1 MDKKKLNIIVKCI
14 SAILALAAFGVLVLG
29 VKNYARGTDMS
40 YQVVCLGD
48 SNLGNYRDETG
59 VTSLLE
65 KNINKKVL
73 NGAFGGTTMAYIGKE
88 KTRYSG
94 LFSLYNL
101 SVSICNKN
109 FAIQKSELAIVA
121 KRDKIGYFGETLDEL
136 SQVDFSTVE
145 ILIIEHGIN
154 DYLGGVPVSNDED
167 KWDRDTFSGA
177 LRTSLKLLK
186 ETYPE
191 LRIILVTPTF
201 CAVPDENGLF
211 RDCNKYSYGGGYL
224 EEYVEA
230 ELKVA
235 KEMGVEVIDDYHLS
249 GITADNF
256 EEYLLDGL
264 HLNEKGRKIIA
275 DLWIEY
281 ILGEEQ

>member
-29 VKNYARGTDMS
+29 VKNYARGTDKS

-48 SNLGNYRDETG
+48 SNLAICRDETG
-59 VTSLLE
+59 VIALVE
-65 KNINKKVL
+65 KGLGKKVF
-73 NGAFGGTTMAYIGKE
+73 NGAFGGTTASYIGKE

-94 LFSLYNL
+94 LISLYYL
-101 SVSICNKN
+101 SVSICNNN
-109 FAIQKSELAIVA
+109 FGIQKSEIEAIA
-121 KRDKIGYFGETLDEL
+121 KTDRKKYIEETLGTL
-136 SQVDFSTVE
+136 STIDFSTVE
-145 ILIIEHGIN
+145 ILIIEHGVN
-154 DYLGGVPVSNDED
+154 DYLGGVPVSNKED
-167 KWDRDTFSGA
+167 KWDRNTFSGA

-201 CAVPDENGLF
+201 CAVPDETGVF
-211 RDCNKYSYGGGYL
+211 RDCNVYSYGGGYL

-256 EEYLLDGL
+256 ETYLSDGL